1 MAVDGARGSEAIPPP
16 PRPGGARAGGHRR
29 SRSGPGRRRL
39 CSILHEEATEPL
51 AGVELPEQGTVM
63 IVIGPEGGIAPAEID
78 ELVAGGGRPVLI
90 SDGVLRT
97 STAGV
102 VALATLMSR

>member
-1 MAVDGARGSEAIPPP
+1 
-16 PRPGGARAGGHRR
+16 
-29 SRSGPGRRRL
+29 
-39 CSILHEEATEPL
+39 
-51 AGVELPEQGTVM
+51 M

-102 VALATLMSR
+102 VALAT